1 MIPVHLRIVFGVALT
16 QADLRQRREAVVF
29 VNPQVAAPAA
39 RFTQQ
44 TVAVPYKGRHAE
56 GILLPAASAEGVIT
70 IRSALLCAVPHRDGF
85 RQLMLRVPAELLLRV
100 PRRQF
105 GGDVAEV
112 VIFPAFVLINPQAV
126 VVQRDRGDG
135 YIYFIYTNKL
145 FAIIVCDHIHIIFC
159 IFNFILENI
168 VKPTKLRIYN
178 CNVLQV
184 TLAPRVQIIDNIL
197 H

>member
-1 MIPVHLRIVFGVALT
+1 M
-16 QADLRQRREAVVF
+16 
-29 VNPQVAAPAA
+29 
-39 RFTQQ
+39 
-44 TVAVPYKGRHAE
+44 
-56 GILLPAASAEGVIT
+56 
-70 IRSALLCAVPHRDGF
+70 
-85 RQLMLRVPAELLLRV
+85 ELLLRV
-100 PRRQF
+100 PRRQLR
-105 GGDVAEV
+105 GDVAEV

-126 VVQRDRGDG
+126 VVQRGRGEG

-145 FAIIVCDHIHIIFC
+145 FAIIVCDHIHIIFY

-178 CNVLQV
+178 CNILQV